1 MTIVNKILNAL
12 IFLLAIAAC
21 VAAVLLY
28 QRRIELRTRADLLA
42 EAVAKNAEISD
53 GSGETASELNASEK
67 LKKENLDWKS
77 FHLARDAQG
86 NYDSWKENL
95 STVNERLE
103 KLYAMKVEL
112 ADALIK
118 VSENLEYQKPD
129 GIRSSLNSVNTYNA
143 FIDEIHNQSGKIRTR
158 DDRLASALAQLSKAI
173 KKAQSEEDFKS
184 LPDKNDLNQT
194 LEDNISQLVN
204 NAGHLLNRTQIL
216 AKGLSQ
222 LNAAFVEDP
231 DGQMLF
237 TPKWNAAAFNS
248 ESVEEINL
256 AFADVYTDLKYLNS
270 QLYKLKVANKQIDDQ
285 RSQIATKDAVIEEL
299 NNENDFLKNDNGRK
313 KAVIAR
319 LEKKVEELNQ
329 LIPDYKGLVAKTVK
343 AKISEVNDRFDFVVI
358 DKGRAHGL
366 VMNAKLLV
374 HVDGRYICKVKVSSL
389 QDGSAVCDILPSV
402 AATRAETTASP
413 SIPPIGAEAVTVND

>member
-184 LPDKNDLNQT
+184 LPDKNNLNQA
-194 LEDNISQLVN
+194 LENNISQLVN

-216 AKGLSQ
+216 AKGLTQ

-313 KAVIAR
+313 KAAIAR